1 MFVLGMMIQLRD
13 THEVISNRESGND
26 RYDMAI
32 IPRNV
37 QTHPRGFVFAF
48 KQVEEEGQ
56 LAKGVEQALRQ
67 ITNKAYDTE
76 LTRRNVPH
84 IVHVGI
90 AFAGKQT
97 AVGIENR
104 KKDDE

>member
-1 MFVLGMMIQLRD
+1 
-13 THEVISNRESGND
+13 
-26 RYDMAI
+26 
-32 IPRNV
+32 V
-37 QTHPRGFVFAF
+37 QTHPRGFVFEF
-48 KQVEEEGQ
+48 KEVEEEAQ
-56 LAKGVEQALRQ
+56 LARGVAYALKQ

-97 AVGIENR
+97 SVGIEHR
-104 KKDDE
+104 KKDRV